1 MSQIKLSSSVQNPDN
16 LVSMV
21 GSEAKNP
28 LPTQLASSSSWAEA
42 VGLFWM
48 FLDDPWSLRNHID
61 YIKNNWKK

>member
-28 LPTQLASSSSWAEA
+28 LPTKTRGNFSWDDIA
-42 VGLFWM
+42 GLSWIFIE
-48 FLDDPWSLRNHID
+48 DPMNIGD
-61 YIKNNWKK
+61 YV